1 MVGINTPVGGRRIVG
16 DSNPHIISFYKRV
29 QDGTVTPVTMREY
42 LQNEG
47 ALLEQ
52 SGDNGYDH
60 YRLVKDRFNES
71 HSPFDFI
78 FLSRTGFNG
87 MMRFNR
93 KGEWNI
99 PSCKKPNRFAPAYIT
114 KVCNQV
120 EAVGKVIRENDWEFC
135 NRDFT
140 ETIRDAKRGDI
151 IYCDPPYYGRYVDY
165 YNGWVSPFVFHARQR
180 KQVRPA
186 LA

>member
-1 MVGINTPVGGRRIVG
+1 
-16 DSNPHIISFYKRV
+16 
-29 QDGTVTPVTMREY
+29 MREY